1 MAVIAENLA
10 GLKRSH
16 HCNQV
21 TMENLGQEV
30 TLMGWVNRRRD
41 HGGLIFV
48 DLRDITGMVQV
59 VFSEDVDQQT
69 FTKAEDVRTE
79 FVLAIVG
86 EVRQRPEG
94 TVNPNLA
101 TGEIEVYAKELRILN
116 PAKTPPFYIAENVDV
131 DENIRL
137 KYRYLDL
144 RRPDMQRIM
153 VLRHKVNKAIRD
165 FLDDKDFLEI
175 ETPMLTRS
183 TPEGARDYLV
193 PSRVH
198 PGEFY
203 ALPQSP
209 QIFKQLLMVSGM
221 DKYFQIV
228 RCFRDEDLRADRQP
242 EFTQLDMEMSFV
254 NEEDIYSLLE
264 DMMAYICKETV
275 GLTIPTPFPRLSYEE
290 AMGRFGSDKPDLRF
304 GMELKDLSGIVTN
317 CDFKVFSGAVNTG
330 GQVKGINA
338 TGCGHYSRKE
348 IDDLTKFVSIFGA
361 KGLAWIVIEEEGVKS
376 PIAKF
381 LKEEEIAEILKALDA
396 KPNDLLLFV
405 ADKPAIVADALGNLR
420 VELAKRLDLID
431 DNELRFAWVTR
442 FPLLEYD
449 EEEKRWVSIH
459 HPFTSPIDEDMGN
472 LESDPGSVRAKAY
485 DLALNGLELGGGS
498 IRIHNRNVQETIFK
512 LLGLNEE
519 ETENKFGFMLKA
531 FEYGTPPH
539 GGIALGIDRMIMLL
553 AGKSSIRDVI
563 AFPKT
568 QSASDLLTEAPS
580 TVNLMQL
587 KELYIET
594 KATKKEAPMQKE

>member
-1 MAVIAENLA
+1 MAVIAENIA

-16 HCNQV
+16 HCNNV
-21 TMENLGQEV
+21 NKENLGQKV

-59 VFSEDVDQQT
+59 VFSQDVDQET
-69 FTKAEDVRTE
+69 FNKAEDVRNE
-79 FVLAIVG
+79 FVIAIVG
-86 EVRQRPEG
+86 EVRLRPEG
-94 TVNPNLA
+94 TINSALP
-101 TGEIEVYAKELRILN
+101 TGEIEVYASELRILN
-116 PAKTPPFYIAENVDV
+116 PAKTPPFYIIEDVDV
-131 DENIRL
+131 DENLRL

-144 RRPDMQRIM
+144 RRPDMQNLM

-165 FLDDKDFLEI
+165 YLDKNSFLEI

-198 PGEFY
+198 PGKFY

-242 EFTQLDMEMSFV
+242 EFTQLDLEMSFV
-254 NEEDIYSLLE
+254 NEEDVYKLLE
-264 DMMAYICKETV
+264 EMMAYVVKETL
-275 GLTIPTPFPRLSYEE
+275 GTIIPTPFLRLTYEE
-290 AMGRFGSDKPDLRF
+290 AMDTYGSDKPDLRF
-304 GMELKDLSGIVTN
+304 GMKLKDVSQIVANSG
-317 CDFKVFSGAVNTG
+317 FKVFASVVEAG

-338 TGCGHYSRKE
+338 SGCGHYSRKE
-348 IDDLTKFVSIFGA
+348 IDDLTKFVSIYGA
-361 KGLAWIVIEEEGVKS
+361 KGLAWMIVEEDGGIKS
-376 PIAKF
+376 PISKF
-381 LKEEEIAEILKALDA
+381 FTEQEMEQIAQTLEA

-405 ADKPAIVADALGNLR
+405 ADKPDIVAASLGHLR
-420 VELAKRLDLID
+420 IEIAKRLDLLD
-431 DNELRFAWVTR
+431 DKELNFVWVTR
-442 FPLLEYD
+442 FPLMEYD
-449 EEEKRWVSIH
+449 EEEKRWNSIH
-459 HPFTSPIDEDMGN
+459 HPFTSPVDEDLEI
-472 LESDPGSVRAKAY
+472 LESDTGKVRAKAY
-485 DLALNGLELGGGS
+485 DLALNGIELGGGS
-498 IRIHNRNVQETIFK
+498 IRIHSRNVQESIFK
-512 LLGLNEE
+512 LLGLNDA
-519 ETENKFGFMLKA
+519 ETEEKFGFMLKA

-539 GGIALGIDRMIMLL
+539 GGIALGIDRMVMLL
-553 AGKSSIRDVI
+553 AGRSSIRDVI

-580 TVNLMQL
+580 EVDQTQLQDLHVQTVMP
-587 KELYIET
+587 EED
-594 KATKKEAPMQKE
+594 E